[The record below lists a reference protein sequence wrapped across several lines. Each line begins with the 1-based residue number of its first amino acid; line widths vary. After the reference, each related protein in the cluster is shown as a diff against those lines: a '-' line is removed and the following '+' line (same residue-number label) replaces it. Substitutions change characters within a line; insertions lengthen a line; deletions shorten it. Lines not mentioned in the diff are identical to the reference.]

1 MKSKIIYSVLLA
13 CGLCFGSCS
22 EDEVEPKI
30 DITPEYDYLLN
41 LTKESIH
48 ADTIIA
54 EWYKKYNCAAL
65 YSFEEKDFRWLWAGK
80 INSYYECLD
89 VSQKEDSIA
98 LETMV
103 RYVNDYLITAGDEK
117 TLKKVLPYRIY
128 FTKEFHEK
136 NDKNSTYL
144 NVLHNEQDALIIGY
158 LSKEDT
164 PYDETTFGTGL
175 SGMFIKLSYNA
186 LNPKPEKFINS
197 REKGKFGDMVLS
209 PENPSIEDEEE
220 WKNIPDFVPKN
231 EETGE
236 VDTYDKYRHQA
247 NVMGFV
253 TSVAKKAGTAPTYA
267 PDEATDY
274 GDYLSFI
281 TKRPGSY
288 IRERTQYYWR
298 MAKRGGLLIE
308 YYKEYQGEDLIAT
321 QNANFPDD
329 KVTLEDFSYDES
341 RDK

>member
-22 EDEVEPKI
+22 EDEIEPKI
-30 DITPEYDYLLN
+30 DITSEYDYLLN

-54 EWYKKYNCAAL
+54 EWYKKYDCAAL

-80 INSYYECLD
+80 FNGYYELLD
-89 VSQKEDSIA
+89 ISQKEDSMA

-103 RYVNDYLITAGDEK
+103 KYVNDYLIAMGDEK
-117 TLKKVLPYRIY
+117 TLKKVLPFRIY

-136 NDKNSTYL
+136 NDKSSSYL
-144 NVLHNEQDALIIGY
+144 NVAYNEQDALMVGY
-158 LSKEDT
+158 LNGEDT
-164 PYDETTFGTGL
+164 PYAATDFEYNL
-175 SGMFIKLSYNA
+175 NGMYIKFSYNA
-186 LNPKPEKFINS
+186 LDPKPKKFIDS
-197 REKGKFGDMVLS
+197 REKCKSNMVLM
-209 PENPSIEDEEE
+209 PENSSIQDEEE
-220 WKNIPDFVPKN
+220 WKKYPDFLTDEN
-231 EETGE
+231 GE
-236 VDTYDKYRHQA
+236 LKDPFDAQRHQGC
-247 NVMGFV
+247 VLGFV
-253 TSVAKKAGTAPTYA
+253 ASVAKKVGTVPAYV